1 MNISCNI
8 RQNFQHSEAFKGLKS
23 VYLRLDISNSELLQ
37 TTLLYLNHVVH
48 VEGAIIDHAHAKV
61 EQKQDWHFFCK
72 EIVPFLQDCKK
83 Y

>member
-72 EIVPFLQDCKK
+72 EIVQLLQDYKK